1 MINVLFLKRIF
12 QNKMVWLSVLT
23 AILLLMCTVVY
34 RDGLSGKTYTFFS
47 LFYDEEVRE
56 AMQGGIISLYEL
68 FIGVDEG
75 YLWMFCPILVGTPSV
90 INSRT
95 GRLVIFRS
103 SKNGYCFSK
112 LFSALFAGGVILLI
126 AYVGFL
132 AICMAVAGEFF
143 WDGFVAK
150 KLFSTFF
157 WGMCSAIPSVL
168 LLEFVR
174 NKYLILCVPFV
185 LNYLYCLFLGPALP
199 YWINSYVSPQSYQIL
214 FFHDSKTTAI
224 ILGILAVQFLVCA
237 GLKRMLLERRCDCG
251 QQ

>member
-34 RDGLSGKTYTFFS
+34 RDDLSGKTYTFFS
-47 LFYDEEVRE
+47 LFYDREVQE
-56 AMQGGIISLYEL
+56 ALQGGMISLYAL
-68 FIGVDEG
+68 FTGVDAG
-75 YLWMFCPILVGTPSV
+75 YLWMFCPILAGIPGV
-90 INSRT
+90 INNRT
-95 GRLVIFRS
+95 ERLVIFRS

-112 LFSALFAGGVILLI
+112 LFSTLFAGGLILLF

-132 AICMAVAGEFF
+132 VICMAVAGEFF
-143 WDGFVAK
+143 WDGFVTK

-157 WGMCSAIPSVL
+157 FGMYSALPGVL

-185 LNYLYCLFLGPALP
+185 LNYLYFLFLGPALP
-199 YWINSYVSPQSYQIL
+199 YQINSYVSPQSYQIL
-214 FFHDSKTTAI
+214 FFYDSKTIAI
-224 ILGILAVQFLVCA
+224 ILGVFAVLLLGCA

-251 QQ
+251 Q